1 MVDPS
6 RRSGGRG
13 AGPGSAGAARAAGRG
28 TSRRS
33 GTSPRDGGREQRPRA
48 PRSADQVR
56 YDGPPIPDDIT
67 GRELDKSVRQQLR
80 TLPEKLAARV
90 ARHLVAA
97 GRLIDVDPEVAYQHT
112 LAARSRAARLA
123 VVREASAEAAYA
135 AGHYQEAL
143 TEFRA
148 VRRMSGNAAF
158 LPVIADCE
166 RALGRPERA
175 LKIAQEPAIN
185 QLSAADRA
193 EMLIV
198 AAGARLDMGQPEAA
212 VLLLEAAARG
222 SRTRSAPA
230 ARMRYAYAEAL
241 LAAGRASD
249 ALEWFHRAA
258 ASDGDGV
265 TDAPERAAALEGIE
279 LVDTVEPADENGEE
293 AGGTVH

>member
-1 MVDPS
+1 MADPN
-6 RRSGGRG
+6 RRSGARGAALDARRGGRG
-13 AGPGSAGAARAAGRG
+13 SGRG
-28 TSRRS
+28 SVRT
-33 GTSPRDGGREQRPRA
+33 
-48 PRSADQVR
+48 PRSADQAR

-97 GRLIDVDPEVAYQHT
+97 GRLIELDPEAAYQHT

-143 TEFRA
+143 TEVRA
-148 VRRMSGNAAF
+148 VRRMSGNPAF

-175 LKIAQEPAIN
+175 LKIAQEPAISE
-185 QLSAADRA
+185 LSAADRA

-198 AAGARLDMGQPEAA
+198 AAGARLDMGQSEAA
-212 VLLLEAAARG
+212 VLLLEAEARG
-222 SRTRSAPA
+222 SRTRSTAA
-230 ARMRYAYAEAL
+230 ARLRYAYADAL

-279 LVDTVEPADENGEE
+279 LVDTAEPADENGDE
-293 AGGTVH
+293 AGGTVD